1 MNEPH
6 YFIALLRTKPGLRD
20 FPKRGVEFLPKQVN
34 LFDDQSQPGDL
45 HQAHG
50 ALDDGPNQADLHR
63 LPLVKQQ
70 ESHGNLERHQ
80 Q

>member
-1 MNEPH
+1 MINP
-6 YFIALLRTKPGLRD
+6 
-20 FPKRGVEFLPKQVN
+20 
-34 LFDDQSQPGDL
+34 SQGICIRL
-45 HQAHG
+45 MG